1 MDIRDVTRARLRRP
15 AGLRAAGV
23 GVAMTP
29 AITLVPSQDLRAHLS
44 DYLQRARQGERI
56 TITVH
61 GRPVAVLGPYEP
73 VVGLPC
79 FSCGV
84 PVVWWELADENRRL
98 IEHTATCDQCGSAW
112 RISGQVAGRP
122 VVLEVV

>member
-1 MDIRDVTRARLRRP
+1 
-15 AGLRAAGV
+15 
-23 GVAMTP
+23 MTP

-73 VVGLPC
+73 GAAVG
-79 FSCGV
+79 
-84 PVVWWELADENRRL
+84 EAKAAKEQ
-98 IEHTATCDQCGSAW
+98 E
-112 RISGQVAGRP
+112 
-122 VVLEVV
+122 

>member
-1 MDIRDVTRARLRRP
+1 MNIRDVTRARLRRP

-29 AITLVPSQDLRAHLS
+29 AITLVAQDLRAHLS

-61 GRPVAVLGPYEP
+61 GRPVAVLGPYDPVGTLEDLARVLGEEP
-73 VVGLPC
+73 G
-79 FSCGV
+79 
-84 PVVWWELADENRRL
+84 AM
-98 IEHTATCDQCGSAW
+98 
-112 RISGQVAGRP
+112 AGG
-122 VVLEVV
+122 EG